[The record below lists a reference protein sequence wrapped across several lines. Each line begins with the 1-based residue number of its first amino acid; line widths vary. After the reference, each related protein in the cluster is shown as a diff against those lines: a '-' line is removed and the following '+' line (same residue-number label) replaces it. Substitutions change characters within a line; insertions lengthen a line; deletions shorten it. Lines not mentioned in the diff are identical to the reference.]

1 MSGKSS
7 AERDTDMTRKKT
19 EVSQD
24 TDVLLDDEVFD
35 WVNSGD
41 TDCEVYD
48 CKPPL
53 VKNSYKVS
61 KHGSASARVDKDA
74 KPGEYTY
81 HFRGHKGLRTDPKI
95 KIGGLTSSEC

>member
-1 MSGKSS
+1 
-7 AERDTDMTRKKT
+7 MTKKRT

-24 TDVLLDDEVFD
+24 TDTLVDGEQFD

-53 VKNSYKVS
+53 EKKHYKVP
-61 KHGSASARVDKDA
+61 KHGSTSARVEDDA
-74 KPGEYTY
+74 KPGDYCY
-81 HFRGHKGLRTDPKI
+81 HYKGHKGLRTDPKI
-95 KIGGLTSSEC
+95 KIGGLR

>member
-1 MSGKSS
+1 MMSGKSS

-41 TDCEVYD
+41 TDCEVY
-48 CKPPL
+48 L
-53 VKNSYKVS
+53 ERLES
-61 KHGSASARVDKDA
+61 
-74 KPGEYTY
+74 
-81 HFRGHKGLRTDPKI
+81 
-95 KIGGLTSSEC
+95 